1 MEQTAYNKT
10 TPNLVF
16 EINEIDRV
24 AVGGAGIKEEY
35 VGTLVD
41 TSSTPYTRKENYRVQ
56 VKGFESDWVIV
67 PNTVRATIIN
77 EGGGGSSVEPIII
90 DIAWFL
96 DCVKSNNG
104 IEYIEF
110 TSKDAFIN
118 FVESHASAEHVD
130 ELRTRASA
138 YYDAYNT
145 AIKSAITAINQNIN
159 TPVMFDTD
167 GQGSRVRYNTYYP
180 NTEDPL
186 MSAFTCIEMSSY
198 SQGEQAFRNL
208 NDFYLGVDYI
218 AIGCTSEELS
228 MHGAAE

>member
-77 EGGGGSSVEPIII
+77 EGGGGGSSVEPIII

-96 DCVKSNNG
+96 DCAHMNDDK
-104 IEYIEF
+104 EYIEF
-110 TSKDAFIN
+110 ISKESFLNFI
-118 FVESHASAEHVD
+118 ESHTPTEQVEETIA
-130 ELRTRASA
+130 RAST
-138 YYDAYNT
+138 YYDTYTT
-145 AIKSAITAINQNIN
+145 AIKSAITAMNQNIN
-159 TPVMFDTD
+159 TPVMFDT
-167 GQGSRVRYNTYYP
+167 QGNRVRYNTYYP
-180 NTEDPL
+180 NNADPL
-186 MSAFTCIEMSSY
+186 MGSFTCIEMSSY
-198 SQGEQAFRNL
+198 TQGEQAFRET
-208 NDFYLGVDYI
+208 NDFYLSVDYI
-218 AIGCTSEELS
+218 VIGHTSKELTMS
-228 MHGAAE
+228 GAAE